1 MDNPNA
7 YIKEQMQKL
16 LDRIDSM
23 SHKDV
28 VFEIRRI
35 LNYSEEIEK

>member
-28 VFEIRRI
+28 VFEIKRI
-35 LNYSEEIEK
+35 LNNSEEIEK